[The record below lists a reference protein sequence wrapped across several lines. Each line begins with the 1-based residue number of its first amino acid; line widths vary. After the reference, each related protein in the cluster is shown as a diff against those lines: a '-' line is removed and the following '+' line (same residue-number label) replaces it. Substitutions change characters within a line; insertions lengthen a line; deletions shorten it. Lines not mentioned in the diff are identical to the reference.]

1 MASGE
6 EEDGDERW
14 RGGDPTRKRSG
25 EAASGDGEVQ
35 QRRGIK
41 AGEVALVGGEA
52 RSKGNGSPGSGAGV
66 DDDGEGGCS
75 NAAGGGQAGE
85 AAAPW
90 PSDEQRMVRGSSGDG
105 EQLGVELA
113 REALGHE

>member
-1 MASGE
+1 M
-6 EEDGDERW
+6 
-14 RGGDPTRKRSG
+14 KRSG
-25 EAASGDGEVQ
+25 EAASGDGEVR

-52 RSKGNGSPGSGAGV
+52 RSEGSEAPGLGASM
-66 DDDGEGGCS
+66 DDDGEGVCS

-90 PSDEQRMVRGSSGDG
+90 PSAEQRMARGAPLPGAICACRCGSGQG
-105 EQLGVELA
+105 KA
-113 REALGHE
+113 REGEKGIEHSAL